1 VNAAVATMT
10 SAGNGPH
17 RVDTEVLRAQ
27 DTELDLG
34 ARLLR
39 VGGRCMPLP
48 AKEFELL
55 FVLLAHAGQVVHREL
70 LLAAGWTN
78 PREVGKALEVY
89 IRRLREKIE
98 TDPHHPT
105 HIRTVRGIGYIFD
118 REALGWAS

>member
-1 VNAAVATMT
+1 MNAAVATMT
-10 SAGNGPH
+10 SLGNGP
-17 RVDTEVLRAQ
+17 RRADTEVLRAQ

-39 VGGRCMPLP
+39 IGERCMPLP
-48 AKEFELL
+48 RKEFELL
-55 FVLLAHAGQVVHREL
+55 SVLLAHAGQVVPRER
-70 LLAAGWTN
+70 LLAAGWDN

-89 IRRLREKIE
+89 IRRLRQKIE